1 MATLDL
7 LIRDGTIVD
16 GTGAPS
22 RRADVGIVGDRIV
35 AVGELASTAALRLVE
50 ADGRCV
56 TPGFIDI
63 HSHSDIGILQDPT
76 AENAVRQG
84 MTLHVTGNC
93 GVSPAPVADA
103 TRHLAER
110 EFSLHDH
117 PIAYTWSTFREYLGE
132 VERSGVGV
140 NVAPLVG
147 HGNVRMAVL
156 GYEQR
161 PPSNEEL
168 DRMRAHVEEAM
179 SAGAFGLSTGL
190 VYPTGCFA
198 ETDEIIA
205 LATVAAR
212 HGGMYASHVRGER
225 ESVVDAVRE
234 CIEIGERSGCRTQIS
249 HNAPKY
255 GGSHLLPDVMALWE
269 GARDRGLDLAV
280 DNDIHTDLGWPLRAG
295 LPQWTHEL
303 APDDLLALLASPER
317 RRELIAETVEDRRP
331 AYGPVGLLKHG
342 VWGRVWLLPGP
353 GIGFGEGAG
362 RTIAEMAAR
371 EGTDGWTTYL
381 DRITATRGA
390 AEGLFDY
397 IDIDVIKAVARHPM
411 VMLCSDGWVLPR
423 GGNRA
428 AQPPYI
434 PCAYGEFPGVIE
446 RFVVREP
453 VLSLEEAVRKM
464 TSMPASRLGL
474 ADRGIVAPGMAADLV
489 VFEPDRVRD
498 RATNLFPHEPITE
511 HYPHDFPEGID
522 WVLVNGEV
530 AVEEGAPTR
539 VVAGGVLR
547 STSYRA

>member
-1 MATLDL
+1 MQTLDT
-7 LIRDGTIVD
+7 LIRGGKVVD

-22 RRADVGIVGDRIV
+22 RDADVGIVGDRIV
-35 AVGELASTAALRLVE
+35 AVDELDHAATRRLVE

-63 HSHSDIGILQDPT
+63 HSHSDVGILQDPS

-103 TRHLAER
+103 MRYLAEQ
-110 EFSLHDH
+110 EFPHYGH
-117 PIAYTWSTFREYLGE
+117 PVAYTWSTFREYLGE
-132 VERSGVGV
+132 AERSGVGV
-140 NVAPLVG
+140 NVVPLVG
-147 HGNVRMAVL
+147 HGSVRMAVL
-156 GYEQR
+156 AYEQR

-179 SAGAFGLSTGL
+179 RAGAFGLSTGL

-198 ETDEIIA
+198 ETDEIVA
-205 LATVAAR
+205 LAEISAR
-212 HGGMYASHVRGER
+212 HGGMYASHIRGER

-255 GGSHLLPDVMALWE
+255 GGSHLLPEVMALWE
-269 GARDRGLDLAV
+269 GARERGLDLAV

-295 LPQWTHEL
+295 LPQWTHEFE
-303 APDDLLALLASPER
+303 PDDLLALLASPER

-342 VWGRVWLLPGP
+342 VWDRVWLLPGP
-353 GIGFGEGAG
+353 GIGEDAG
-362 RTIAEMAAR
+362 CTIAEVAAR
-371 EGTDGWTTYL
+371 MGTDGWTAYL
-381 DRITATRGA
+381 DRIVATRGA

-397 IDIDVIKAVARHPM
+397 IDIDVIKAVVRHPM

-423 GGNRA
+423 GANRA
-428 AQPPYI
+428 EQPPYI

-464 TSMPASRLGL
+464 TSMPAARLGL
-474 ADRGIVAPGMAADLV
+474 ADRGALVPGMAADLV
-489 VFEPDRVRD
+489 IFEPERVRD
-498 RATNLFPHEPITE
+498 RATNLFPHDPITE
-511 HYPHDFPEGID
+511 HYPHGFPEGID

-530 AVEEGAPTR
+530 AVEEGAPTGA
-539 VVAGGVLR
+539 VAGRVLK
-547 STSYRA
+547 SPSYRPG

>member
-1 MATLDL
+1 VQSLDT
-7 LIRDGTIVD
+7 LIRGGKVVD

-22 RRADVGIVGDRIV
+22 RDADVGIVGDRIV
-35 AVGELASTAALRLVE
+35 AVGDLAHAATRRLVE
-50 ADGRCV
+50 ANGRCV
-56 TPGFIDI
+56 APGFIDI
-63 HSHSDIGILQDPT
+63 HSHSDVGILQDPS

-103 TRHLAER
+103 TRHLAEQ
-110 EFSLHDH
+110 EFPHYGH
-117 PIAYTWSTFREYLGE
+117 PVAYTWSTFREYLGE
-132 VERSGVGV
+132 VERCGVGV

-168 DRMRAHVEEAM
+168 DRMRAHVKEAM
-179 SAGAFGLSTGL
+179 RAGAFGLSTGL

-198 ETDEIIA
+198 ETDEIVA
-205 LATVAAR
+205 LAEVSAR
-212 HGGMYASHVRGER
+212 HGGVYASHVRGER

-255 GGSHLLPDVMALWE
+255 GGSHLLPEVMALWE
-269 GARDRGLDLAV
+269 GARERGLDLAV

-295 LPQWTHEL
+295 LPQWTHEF

-342 VWGRVWLLPGP
+342 VWDRVWLLPGP
-353 GIGFGEGAG
+353 GIGEDAG
-362 RTIAEMAAR
+362 RTIAEVAAR
-371 EGTDGWTTYL
+371 MGTDGWTAYL
-381 DRITATRGA
+381 DRIAATRGA
-390 AEGLFDY
+390 AAGLFDY
-397 IDIDVIKAVARHPM
+397 IDIDVIKAVARHAM
-411 VMLCSDGWVLPR
+411 VMLCSDGSVLPR
-423 GGNRA
+423 GANRA
-428 AQPPYI
+428 EPPPYI

-474 ADRGIVAPGMAADLV
+474 ADRGTVAPGMAADLV
-489 VFEPDRVRD
+489 VFEPERVRD
-498 RATNLFPHEPITE
+498 RATNLFPHDPITE
-511 HYPHDFPEGID
+511 NYPHDFPEGID

-530 AVEEGAPTR
+530 AVEEGAPTGA
-539 VVAGGVLR
+539 VAGRVLR
-547 STSYRA
+547 SPSYRPG